1 MPGRRDLNETESESG
16 LERLEAEVTTFEKVL
31 TLARECGFSDI
42 AAKLSEDIT
51 EIFLRDVVIL
61 LCMADE
67 DERAR
72 VAELHRRLRNCIG

>member
-1 MPGRRDLNETESESG
+1 MDEPKGEAKDRGDI
-16 LERLEAEVTTFEKVL
+16 ERLEAEVTTFEKVL
-31 TLARECGFSDI
+31 RLSRECGFTDL

-51 EIFLRDVVIL
+51 EVFLRDVVIL
-61 LCMADE
+61 LCIADE